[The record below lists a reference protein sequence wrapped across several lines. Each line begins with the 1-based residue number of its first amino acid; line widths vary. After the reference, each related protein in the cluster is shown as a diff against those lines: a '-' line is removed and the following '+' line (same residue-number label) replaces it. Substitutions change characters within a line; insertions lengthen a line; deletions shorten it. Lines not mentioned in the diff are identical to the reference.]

1 MEEKRIGEWIQRLR
15 KQKGVTQQEL
25 ANALGVTTQAVSKW
39 ENGGTPDAQLLPTIA
54 DFFGVPIDALFGR
67 ETKRGDSLAQGI
79 IDELANIPEEQ
90 RVQQAYEYCW
100 AMQVGLCGELL
111 EELKEQGPPKI
122 KAEQE
127 YYSRILQNGGMTE
140 MKVNED
146 GHYFFLLEEAEK
158 NNASL
163 LAKVSEYK
171 TLFQTLAEENTLAVL
186 LFLYQRK

>member
-39 ENGGTPDAQLLPTIA
+39 ENGGTPDAQLLPSIA
-54 DFFGVPIDALFGR
+54 DFFSVPIDALFGR